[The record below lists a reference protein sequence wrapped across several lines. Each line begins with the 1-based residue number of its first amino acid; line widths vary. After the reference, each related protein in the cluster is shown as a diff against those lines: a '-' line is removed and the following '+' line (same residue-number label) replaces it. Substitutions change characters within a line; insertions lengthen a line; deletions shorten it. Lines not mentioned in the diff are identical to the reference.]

1 MTSLST
7 ELDYVRDLVA
17 ECGAVA
23 MQYWRGGAK
32 VLGLREKPMGGG
44 PITNADTEVNDMIV
58 QRLRDRFPDDGI
70 LAEESADDG
79 RWRQCPRCWYVD
91 PIDGTREFARGKTAW
106 TVQIGLC
113 IEGRPVL
120 GVVAEPAAGHLSW
133 AAIAPSRTIEGTVA
147 RHRGP
152 DGSERDLC
160 PADTSIDSVQLIGG
174 RMYPLSRQHAIR
186 RALGVSADRA
196 RGVGSV
202 GVRLTSVARGDAH
215 VYVQAPGHTKMW
227 DTCAPAALV
236 LAAGG
241 RVTDLHGQPL
251 DFRAEA
257 VTHPSG
263 VVATQGRLHDEVLRR
278 MGPLVARWL

>member
-1 MTSLST
+1 MTSLRT
-7 ELDYVRDLVA
+7 ELDYILDLVH
-17 ECGAVA
+17 ECSDVA
-23 MQYWRGGAK
+23 MRYWRGGTK
-32 VLGLREKPMGGG
+32 VLGLREKPLGGG
-44 PITNADTEVNDMIV
+44 PITNADTELNEKIV
-58 QRLRDRFPDDGI
+58 DALHSRFPDDGI

-79 RWRQCPRCWYVD
+79 HWRQRARCWYVD

-113 IEGRPVL
+113 VDGEPVL
-120 GVVAEPAAGHLSW
+120 GVVSEPAAGHLSW
-133 AAIAPSRTIEGTVA
+133 AIRSEAETLA

-152 DGSERDLC
+152 DDVEEDLTPRDT
-160 PADTSIDSVQLIGG
+160 DIDRVQLIGG
-174 RMYPLSRQHAIR
+174 RMYPLSRQHSIR
-186 RALGVSADRA
+186 RALGVSSDRA

-202 GVRLTSVARGDAH
+202 GVRVASVARGDAH

-227 DTCAPAALV
+227 DTCAPAVLV

-241 RVTDLHGQPL
+241 RVTDLHGLPL
-251 DFRAEA
+251 NFKATA